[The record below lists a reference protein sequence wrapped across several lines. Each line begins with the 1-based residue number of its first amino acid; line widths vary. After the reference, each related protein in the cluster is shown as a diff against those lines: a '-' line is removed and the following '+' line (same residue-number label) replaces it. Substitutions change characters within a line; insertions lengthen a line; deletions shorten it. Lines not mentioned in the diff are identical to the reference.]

1 MTIGSTV
8 GRGIGALPAAW
19 VWSLPFPFVTSPLQL
34 ALGRFAV
41 GAQPTLARLTR
52 DLAPPGRVAR
62 ALGIGNALFLM
73 RNGTAPVLAG
83 LIGPWLG
90 LRAYFGFN
98 LLMIFAGFVLWARR
112 RSG

>member
-1 MTIGSTV
+1 
-8 GRGIGALPAAW
+8 
-19 VWSLPFPFVTSPLQL
+19 
-34 ALGRFAV
+34 
-41 GAQPTLARLTR
+41 
-52 DLAPPGRVAR
+52 
-62 ALGIGNALFLM
+62 
-73 RNGTAPVLAG
+73 VLAG